1 MNRITLFFAASIAA
15 IVLVLAGCGS
25 KPQPIESV
33 PRSEPGSAESAPRG
47 DTATESNV
55 TVAAN
60 PAVIRDWMDRSIGEV
75 ANPAWLLTAQR
86 GNYTAFKSDFNINP
100 GYECRKGTGNNVN
113 RNAALIQAELNF
125 ATNIA
130 MELRSTFFYQAGGSN
145 IGITDGELATAMN
158 AAINAEVAVAGF
170 QKVAE
175 FWQQQEITGADGRK
189 QNRYVAYIFYAC
201 PPAVWDQLVA
211 KYLFDIVGRLP
222 DNKSQQAIAGMF
234 EEFKADSRR
243 EEEKSEAQ
251 WRAEVEAQK
260 QAAENQQQLAMAQTP
275 GGVVAAQ
282 SAGNAAQTKTVEDA
296 RTLRAAIRSGNP
308 VAIAAATVTAA
319 DYDAVAALAAAA
331 GL

>member
-15 IVLVLAGCGS
+15 LILVLAGCGS

-33 PRSEPGSAESAPRG
+33 PRTEPGVVESAPRG
-47 DTATESNV
+47 DTASESNA

-75 ANPAWLLTAQR
+75 ANPAWLLTARR

-100 GYECRKGTGNNVN
+100 GYECRQGTGNNVN

-125 ATNIA
+125 ATKLA
-130 MELRSTFFYQAGGSN
+130 MELRTTFFYEAGGSN
-145 IGITDGELATAMN
+145 SGITDGELATAMN
-158 AAINAEVAVAGF
+158 AAINAKVTVAGF
-170 QKVAE
+170 QRVAE
-175 FWQQQEITGADGRK
+175 FWQQQEVTGADGRK

-201 PPAVWDQLVA
+201 PPDVWDQIVA

-234 EEFKADSRR
+234 EDFKADSRR
-243 EEEKSEAQ
+243 EDEKSEAQ

-260 QAAENQQQLAMAQTP
+260 QAAENQHQLAMAQTP

-282 SAGNAAQTKTVEDA
+282 SAGQSAQTKTVEDA

-308 VAIAAATVTAA
+308 VAIAAAAVTAA